1 MAVIKSKTKGGPM
14 APFMADFV
22 PLSQL
27 WEGPNAAYPSEYSA
41 RWAMRNLRDELAKAQ
56 AVALH
61 RNRLMIHPQRFAQ
74 VVEQSA
80 LAGFSNRAQ
89 SAA

>member
-1 MAVIKSKTKGGPM
+1 MAIIKSKTKGGPT

-27 WEGPNAAYPSEYSA
+27 WEGAGAAYPSEYSA
-41 RWAMRNLRDELAKAQ
+41 RWAMRNLREDLAKAQ

-74 VVEQSA
+74 VAERAA
-80 LAGFSNRAQ
+80 LADFSSRAQ
-89 SAA
+89 SAV

>member
-1 MAVIKSKTKGGPM
+1 MSIIKSKTKGGPV
-14 APFMADFV
+14 APFMAEFV

-41 RWAMRNLRDELAKAQ
+41 RWAMRNLRDVLAKAQ

-61 RNRLMIHPQRFAQ
+61 RNRLMVHPQRFAQ
-74 VVEQSA
+74 VVEQVA
-80 LAGFSNRAQ
+80 LADFSKRCQ
-89 SAA
+89 QPT

>member
-1 MAVIKSKTKGGPM
+1 MASIKSKTKGGPV

-27 WEGPNAAYPSEYSA
+27 WEGSSAAYPSEYSA
-41 RWAMRNLRDELAKAQ
+41 RWAMRSMSRQLAEAK

-61 RNRLMIHPQRFAQ
+61 RNRLMVHPQRFAQ
-74 VVEQSA
+74 VVEQVA
-80 LAGFSNRAQ
+80 LDDYSKRSRQ
-89 SAA
+89 PT